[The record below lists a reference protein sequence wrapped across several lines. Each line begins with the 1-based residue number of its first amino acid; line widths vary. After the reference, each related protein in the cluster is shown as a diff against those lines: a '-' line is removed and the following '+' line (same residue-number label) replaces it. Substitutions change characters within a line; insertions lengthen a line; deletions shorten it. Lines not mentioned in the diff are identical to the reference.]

1 MNHRRTY
8 MHINF
13 QQNWV
18 SRSVKT
24 VHTNLFAQYR
34 KLHKFATTNSNF
46 EENQSFWTCIIIKH
60 TCISI
65 FSKIG
70 LKHKSWPC
78 LQVYSQKIASCIN
91 LQLRII
97 IFQNRL
103 FQTCIIV
110 KRTCTSI
117 FSKIGL
123 VDQSKPCTQIYLQ
136 KIANCINLQ
145 LAIRISKNQ
154 AFRTCT
160 TASRTLRPI
169 LSWIGLL
176 GNELPRKEIIS
187 TDGRTD
193 GQVVF
198 SKKEKT
204 TKNYNDNTNLMLK
217 TDEQY

>member
-1 MNHRRTY
+1 MY
-8 MHINF
+8 INF
-13 QQNWV
+13 QQN
-18 SRSVKT
+18 RVKT
-24 VHTNLFAQYR
+24 QAMTVLTSLFA
-34 KLHKFATTNSNF
+34 K
-46 EENQSFWTCIIIKH
+46 
-60 TCISI
+60 
-65 FSKIG
+65 
-70 LKHKSWPC
+70 
-78 LQVYSQKIASCIN
+78 KIASCIN
-91 LQLRII
+91 LQLPII

-160 TASRTLRPI
+160 TPSRTFRPI
-169 LSWIGLL
+169 LSSIGQL

-193 GQVVF
+193 GQTDGRTDVA
-198 SKKEKT
+198 
-204 TKNYNDNTNLMLK
+204 YDNNR
-217 TDEQY
+217 

>member
-70 LKHKSWPC
+70 LNTSHDRAYKFIRK
-78 LQVYSQKIASCIN
+78 KIASCIN

-145 LAIRISKNQ
+145 LAIIISKNQ

-160 TASRTLRPI
+160 TPSRTFRPI
-169 LSWIGLL
+169 LSSIGLL

-193 GQVVF
+193 GQTDGQTDGRTDGRTDVA
-198 SKKEKT
+198 
-204 TKNYNDNTNLMLK
+204 YDNNR
-217 TDEQY
+217 